1 MFRKVKSKR
10 IPIRK
15 IWDYTIN
22 LKKMF
27 KLQKK
32 RIYPLFKDERKEI
45 QNFINNQLRKGYIRP
60 SKFSQMLL
68 VFFVG
73 KKDRSKRMVI
83 DYYSL
88 NNQTVMNSYLLL
100 LITDLID
107 NIESKRVFTKI
118 DLWWGFNNMRIKE
131 GDK

>member
-1 MFRKVKSKR
+1 
-10 IPIRK
+10 
-15 IWDYTIN
+15 
-22 LKKMF
+22 
-27 KLQKK
+27 
-32 RIYPLFKDERKEI
+32 
-45 QNFINNQLRKGYIRP
+45 
-60 SKFSQMLL
+60 MLL

-88 NNQTVMNSYLLL
+88 NNQTVKNSYLLL
-100 LITDLID
+100 LIMDLID